1 MGHSMKI
8 RSYLVF
14 SFLVAALLP
23 TLIFS
28 VWSYRD
34 AVSREFAEVKDRHLL
49 LARKAGRS
57 LDRYQRDLV
66 TTFRTVS
73 GRLVKGGEPEE
84 FVELL
89 GRLNLCSVLIA
100 DKSTG
105 RVVAS
110 LSMPKAGTITEITAE
125 TFSNLKSI
133 AQADRPVFSN
143 VTALTDERNV
153 LYLVQELDQHYA
165 IGLIETDF
173 FTDLGRSIVFGEKGH
188 AAIVDRSGTVLAHP
202 RSDWVKQR
210 KNISQVS
217 AVQRMMQGETG
228 IATFYSPAA
237 EKDMIAGFTT
247 VGDAGWGIMVPQPVS
262 EIHDKVAQTQS
273 SLLLIIAAALLATVL
288 VGLVFARSLSQPL
301 ESLARAMHAGARD
314 RKLSLVEARD
324 GPVRFSEIVDFRDS
338 YNRMVARMT
347 KAGEQIE
354 KLAFSDH
361 VTGLPN
367 RDHLQSVAEEILCQA
382 PDKSRGGVLLLID
395 LDNFKEINDL
405 HGHHAGDLHLK
416 ACARTLAGMAEGLDL
431 GTGAPET
438 PVFAPPIVARI
449 GGDEFI
455 MLIQGLQSDRQ
466 IRTFLED
473 LVLALSAPSPELGV
487 SPSAS
492 IGCARFPADGQ
503 ELEELMKRADIAMY
517 HAKHAGKN
525 RMQIYSPAIGT
536 QSAAETKRDLIAAIE
551 NNRLLLEYQPKICTR
566 RRKVI
571 SVEAL
576 ARWDHPDLGYLLPEH
591 WVPLLSGSH
600 AMPLLGEWVIAQAMK
615 DRAVLADQGHDLW
628 VSVNIGSNHFVA
640 PGFIDSLE
648 EIRNGLGF
656 DSSQLEIEVTEDA
669 LFASEQRA
677 LSAFTRLHDL
687 GYRVSI
693 DDFGTGYSN
702 ITRLAGL
709 PVTFLKIDH
718 SLIAG
723 ASADP
728 RIRTILAS
736 TIDMARKLECF
747 TVAEGIETR
756 NQAEFA
762 SQLGADCLQGRYFT
776 PSLPLNDLL
785 SWLNLQKGP
794 SGHVYLRPETEAV

>member
-1 MGHSMKI
+1 MKI
-8 RSYLVF
+8 RTYLVF

-49 LARKAGRS
+49 LAHKAGLS

-66 TTFRTVS
+66 TTFKAVS
-73 GRLVKGGEPEE
+73 RQLSNGGDPQE

-89 GRLNLCSVLIA
+89 GRLNLCSVLLT
-100 DKSTG
+100 DKYSG
-105 RVVAS
+105 RVTAS
-110 LSMPKAGTITEITAE
+110 LSMPNAGVISGIDVRIHDA
-125 TFSNLKSI
+125 LKEI
-133 AQADRPVFSN
+133 AQADSPTFSK
-143 VTALTDERNV
+143 VTALSDDRNV
-153 LYLVQELDQHYA
+153 LFLVQELEQHYA
-165 IGLIETDF
+165 IGLIDPDF
-173 FTDLGRSIVFGEKGH
+173 FIELGKSIVFGEKGH
-188 AAIVDRSGTVLAHP
+188 AAIVDQTGTVIAHP
-202 RSDWVKQR
+202 RPDWVKER
-210 KNISQVS
+210 KNLSQIS
-217 AVQRMMQGETG
+217 AVARMMKGETG
-228 IATFYSPAA
+228 IETFYSPAV

-247 VGDAGWGIMVPQPVS
+247 VNGPGWGVMVPQPVS
-262 EIHDKVAQTQS
+262 EIYDKVSQNQS
-273 SLLLIIAAALLATVL
+273 SLLAIVAAALLATVL
-288 VGLVFARSLSQPL
+288 VGLALARSLSRPL
-301 ESLARAMHAGARD
+301 ERLALAMHTSARN
-314 RKLSLVEARD
+314 RKLAPVDPVD
-324 GPVRFSEIVDFRDS
+324 GPVRFTEITDFCDS

-367 RDHLQSVAEEILCQA
+367 RDHLQAVAERILKEATETGQ
-382 PDKSRGGVLLLID
+382 GGVLLLID
-395 LDNFKEINDL
+395 LDNFKEVNDL
-405 HGHHAGDLHLK
+405 HGHHVGDLHLK
-416 ACARTLAGMAEGLDL
+416 ACARTLASMAEGLDL
-431 GTGAPET
+431 SAEDNTGAAL
-438 PVFAPPIVARI
+438 APPLVARI

-455 MLIQGLQSDRQ
+455 VMIQGLRSNGK

-473 LVLALSAPSPELGV
+473 LLLALSVPSTDLSV

-492 IGCARFPADGQ
+492 IGCARFPEDGR

-536 QSAAETKRDLIAAIE
+536 QSAAETRRDLIAAID
-551 NNRLLLEYQPKICTR
+551 NNQLHLEYQPKICTR

-576 ARWDHPDLGYLLPEH
+576 ARWDHPELGCLLPEH
-591 WVPLLSGSH
+591 WIPLLNGSH
-600 AMPLLGEWVIAQAMK
+600 AMNRLGEWVIAQAME
-615 DRAVLADQGHDLW
+615 DHGTLAREGHDLW
-628 VSVNIGSNHFVA
+628 VSVNIGSNHFVS
-640 PGFIDSLE
+640 PGFIDAIE
-648 EIRNGLGF
+648 TIRSNLRF
-656 DSSQLEIEVTEDA
+656 DCRQLELEVTEDA

-677 LSAFTRLHDL
+677 LTTFTRLHEL

-709 PVTFLKIDH
+709 PVDFLKIDQ
-718 SLIAG
+718 SLITG

-736 TIDMARKLECF
+736 TIDMAEKLGCF

-762 SQLGADCLQGRYFT
+762 TLLGANCLQGRYFT
-776 PSLPLNDLL
+776 QGLPLADLM
-785 SWLNLQKGP
+785 SWLELQKGP
-794 SGHVYLRPETEAV
+794 AGHVYLRPESAAI